1 MAMIVAETLRDAR
14 AEAAAF
20 EGSRETSVGQT
31 PSENVHDVHGA
42 NVYDLW
48 SKAELISA
56 LESDERWRAACDDD
70 DGAFARF
77 ERDVRGG
84 LCGPKPSRVASVVP
98 NFASGS
104 FVMGS
109 PGGGAF
115 GGGDL
120 MQVLQKL
127 GGVGVTAP
135 ASPAQ

>member
-1 MAMIVAETLRDAR
+1 MIVAETLRDAR

-20 EGSRETSVGQT
+20 EGSRETVGQT
-31 PSENVHDVHGA
+31 PENDDSNSNDDWGA
-42 NVYDLW
+42 NVCLW
-48 SKAELISA
+48 SKAKLISA

-84 LCGPKPSRVASVVP
+84 LCGPKPSRVASVG
-98 NFASGS
+98 NFASG
-104 FVMGS
+104 VMGS
-109 PGGGAF
+109 PGGGPF